1 MEDYNYL
8 STYGDFGSPTSLITK
23 KTVEDITAN
32 APKELDTFKEVADKI
47 SELESAG
54 GGSSADVDALTQTVE
69 QNKAEAD
76 AKFEEIDNAL
86 NEKADAS
93 ELASLADGIEYDS
106 DAKKIY
112 LKHGDD
118 VLGEIDATQFIKDG
132 MISNVEID
140 GTDLVITFN
149 EDAGDK
155 ETIRLSLASI
165 FDASN
170 YVTRHDFDEYVTAN
184 DEAIASINETLGNK
198 LDSNALDG
206 YVEDANYVHTDN
218 NYTTEEKT
226 KLEGLNNYDDTALVG
241 RVEALEGA
249 SYVED
254 ANYVHTDN
262 NYTTEEK
269 DKLADLSNYDDTAL
283 TERVETIENANYVED
298 ANYVHTDNN
307 YTTEEKNKLESLN
320 NYDDTELAGRVTALE
335 EANYVEDANY
345 VHTDNNYT
353 TEEKTKLEGL
363 NNYDD
368 SALVG
373 RVEAIENA
381 NYVEDANYVH
391 TDNNYTTEEKTKL
404 EGLNNYDDTELAGRV
419 EALEG
424 ADFLTTTTGDY
435 RYYTKEETNN
445 IFVAKSQYEDGMSLK
460 ADKSELG
467 DYATDSELAS
477 ALHGLVVRLTKL
489 EAQNAILVEKGT
501 DSADDIT
508 GMTDVDALNADIV
521 VATDEAI
528 EALSTPKTFNS
539 ITIAGGEVG
548 DNTVINLLA
557 KDSIEVNGL
566 TVSGTK
572 GNGNG
577 KIVYGSKDITISNV
591 NIEPGCTV
599 YNVFEGKQDKAEDN
613 LVENFTATNVIVD
626 DIDLMHNVF
635 NIYQLADGANIL
647 VKDSVFNLNVAKSN
661 VMRVSNIT
669 NAKNVTITFE
679 NVEWSYE
686 EKGYTPSDYEW
697 AGLLIYQPYS
707 TDDGYDTGVAME
719 YKAVHT
725 WTINVK
731 NCRYNGEPIEDN
743 LVGTIKQAV
752 YQYDVNK
759 SGASEAPTAFGSV
772 VIE

>member
-8 STYGDFGSPTSLITK
+8 STYGDFGSPTSLIAK

-47 SELESAG
+47 SELEG
-54 GGSSADVDALTQTVE
+54 GGSSSSADIEALTQTVE

-132 MISNVEID
+132 MINNVEID

-170 YVTRHDFDEYVTAN
+170 YVTRQDFDEHVAAN

-206 YVEDANYVHTDN
+206 YVQDANYVHTDN
-218 NYTTEEKT
+218 NYTNEEK
-226 KLEGLNNYDDTALVG
+226 N
-241 RVEALEGA
+241 
-249 SYVED
+249 
-254 ANYVHTDN
+254 
-262 NYTTEEK
+262 
-269 DKLADLSNYDDTAL
+269 KLADLSNYDDTSL
-283 TERVETIENANYVED
+283 TERVEAIENANYVED

-335 EANYVEDANY
+335 GANYVEDANY

-353 TEEKTKLEGL
+353 DEEKTKLEGL

-381 NYVEDANYVH
+381 NYVEDANYIH
-391 TDNNYTTEEKTKL
+391 TDNNYTTEEKDKL
-404 EGLNNYDDTELAGRV
+404 AGLSNYDDSELADRV

-424 ADFLTTTTGDY
+424 AGFLTTITGDS
-435 RYYTKEETNN
+435 RYYTKEETNG
-445 IFVAKSQYEDGMSLK
+445 IFVAKSQYEDDMELK

-467 DYATDSELAS
+467 DYTTDSELTS

-501 DSADDIT
+501 NSADDIT
-508 GMTDVDALNADIV
+508 GMADGDALNADIV

-528 EALSTPKTFNS
+528 AALSTPKTFNS

-557 KDSIEVNGL
+557 KDSIDVNGL

-572 GNGNG
+572 GDGNG
-577 KIVYGSKDITISNV
+577 KIIFGSNDITISNV

-626 DIDLMHNVF
+626 DIDLLHNVF

-719 YKAVHT
+719 DKSVHT

-731 NCRYNGEPIEDN
+731 NCRYNGEPITDN
-743 LVGTIKQAV
+743 LVGDIKQAV

-772 VIE
+772 VVE

>member
-54 GGSSADVDALTQTVE
+54 GGSSADVEALTQTVE

-198 LDSNALDG
+198 LDSDALDG

-269 DKLADLSNYDDTAL
+269 DKL
-283 TERVETIENANYVED
+283 
-298 ANYVHTDNN
+298 
-307 YTTEEKNKLESLN
+307 ESLN

-335 EANYVEDANY
+335 GANYVEDANY
-345 VHTDNNYT
+345 VHTDNNFS

-419 EALEG
+419 EALED
-424 ADFLTTTTGDY
+424 ADFLTRTTGDE
-435 RYYTKEETNN
+435 RYYEKATTDS
-445 IFVAKSQYEDGMSLK
+445 IFVAKSQYEDDMELK

-467 DYATDSELAS
+467 DYTTDSELAN

-508 GMTDVDALNADIV
+508 GMTDGDALNADIV

-572 GNGNG
+572 GEGNG
-577 KIVYGSKDITISNV
+577 KIVYGSNDITISNV

-613 LVENFTATNVIVD
+613 LVENFTATNVVVD

-719 YKAVHT
+719 DKAVHT

-731 NCRYNGEPIEDN
+731 NCRYNGKAIEDN